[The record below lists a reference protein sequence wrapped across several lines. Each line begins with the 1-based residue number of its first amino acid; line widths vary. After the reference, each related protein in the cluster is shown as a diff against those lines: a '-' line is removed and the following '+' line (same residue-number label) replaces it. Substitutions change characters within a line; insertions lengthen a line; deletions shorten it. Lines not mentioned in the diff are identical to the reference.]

1 MISNIFY
8 AILQVT
14 KCFHIYYHIKFL
26 QCLCGVRSSM
36 PIDSSLH
43 AGLWSR
49 NLTAWAHIARKVSI
63 AGTQIKTKYF
73 FLKIVYFSHYSKYN
87 SILQGKPTI

>member
-14 KCFHIYYHIKFL
+14 KCFHIDYRIKFL
-26 QCLCGVRSSM
+26 QCLCGVGSSM
-36 PIDSSLH
+36 PIDSGLH

-49 NLTAWAHIARKVSI
+49 NLTA
-63 AGTQIKTKYF
+63 
-73 FLKIVYFSHYSKYN
+73 
-87 SILQGKPTI
+87 